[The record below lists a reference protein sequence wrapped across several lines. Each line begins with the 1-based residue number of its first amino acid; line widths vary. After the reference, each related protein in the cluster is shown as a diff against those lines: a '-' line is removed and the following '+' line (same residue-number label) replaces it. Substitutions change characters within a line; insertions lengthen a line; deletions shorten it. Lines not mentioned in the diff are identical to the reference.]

1 MSTENSSAAKWLARF
16 VLPASA
22 AFTAVYT
29 GSFTFAV
36 ATTARESGAR
46 DPSDFVS
53 SGEIKP
59 GWLYEVNE
67 RSWPRTYTLD
77 VKGIKPGAGAIC
89 AVEVKGY
96 PKPIMAAPGPG
107 TRLRV
112 VFDGPLEGISASML
126 EVDLM
131 QGTAVK
137 CAARVTNGVVLDAIP
152 EAPVLGHGPA
162 LAADPEAEIRVG
174 LAPNP
179 S

>member
-1 MSTENSSAAKWLARF
+1 MSTEHSSAAKWIARV

-22 AFTAVYT
+22 AFTAIYT

-36 ATTARESGAR
+36 ATTEREAGAR
-46 DPSDFVS
+46 DPADFVS

-77 VKGIKPGAGAIC
+77 VKGIRPGASAIC

-107 TRLRV
+107 MRLRV
-112 VFDGPLEGISASML
+112 VFDGPLEGVGASMM
-126 EVDLM
+126 EVDLL

-137 CAARVTNGVVLDAIP
+137 CAARVTNGVVLDAAP
-152 EAPVLGHGPA
+152 EAPLTAQAPA
-162 LAADPEAEIRVG
+162 IASEPEAELRIG
-174 LAPNP
+174 LSPG
-179 S
+179 

>member
-1 MSTENSSAAKWLARF
+1 MSTESSSAGKWIARF

-22 AFTAVYT
+22 AFTALYT

-36 ATTARESGAR
+36 ATAERESGGR
-46 DPSDFVS
+46 DPSDFVT

-67 RSWPRTYTLD
+67 RSWPRSYTLD
-77 VKGIKPGAGAIC
+77 VKGIRAGAGAVC

-112 VFDGPLEGISASML
+112 VFDGPLEGATSSML

-131 QGTAVK
+131 DGTAVK
-137 CAARVTNGVVLDAIP
+137 CAARVTNGVVMDPGLDPNATPVTADTGAP
-152 EAPVLGHGPA
+152 EL
-162 LAADPEAEIRVG
+162 RVG
-174 LAPNP
+174 LSSAGG
-179 S
+179 

>member
-1 MSTENSSAAKWLARF
+1 MSTEHSSAAKWIARF

-29 GSFTFAV
+29 GSFTIAV
-36 ATTARESGAR
+36 ATTDREAGAR
-46 DPSDFVS
+46 DPADFVS

-59 GWLYEVNE
+59 GWAYEVNE

-77 VKGIKPGAGAIC
+77 VKGLKPGAGAIC

-112 VFDGPLEGISASML
+112 VFDGPLEGAAASML
-126 EVDLM
+126 EVDLL

-137 CAARVTNGVVLDAIP
+137 CAARVTNGVVMDAVP
-152 EAPVLGHGPA
+152 EPA
-162 LAADPEAEIRVG
+162 LTAQAPGAEPEAELRVG
-174 LAPNP
+174 LSP